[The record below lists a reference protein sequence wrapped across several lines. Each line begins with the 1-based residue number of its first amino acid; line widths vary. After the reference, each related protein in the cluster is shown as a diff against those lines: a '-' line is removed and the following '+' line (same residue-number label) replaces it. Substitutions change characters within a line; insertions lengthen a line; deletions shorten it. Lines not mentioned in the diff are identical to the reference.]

1 MTRLTAL
8 IVLTTV
14 QQQRLTTW
22 ARAAT
27 TPQRLAR
34 RTRVILG
41 SAAGLGSRR
50 LAQQER
56 MSRTTVQRWRA
67 RFVAAGCDG
76 LQDRPRRGRPSVL
89 PPTSRA
95 LVVALACERPA
106 VRDVP
111 LSRYSLSDLAVEAA
125 NVLGTERGPS
135 RSSIWRWLMQD
146 ALRPWRH
153 ECWIFPRDEH
163 FLERAGPV
171 LDLYACRWQGQPL
184 CKDEYV
190 LSADEKTSIQARRRL
205 RATLPPGSH
214 RPARIEHEYE
224 RQGALQYL
232 AAWDV
237 HRAVVF
243 GRCEPKTGKAAF
255 GRLVDQVMD
264 QEPYRSARRVFW
276 IVDNGSS
283 HRGERAAE
291 ELRARHPRIIVVHT
305 PVHAS
310 WLNQIELYFSV
321 LQRKVL
327 TPNDLYSLTDLIER
341 ILAFGERY
349 SALGKPFAWTFT
361 RHELERR
368 LRDPL
373 LHLEPTT
380 SLHTA
385 A

>member
-1 MTRLTAL
+1 MARTPAL
-8 IVLTTV
+8 IVLSV
-14 QQQRLTTW
+14 IQQRQLTSW

-27 TPQRLAR
+27 TPQRVAR
-34 RTRVILG
+34 RARIILG

-76 LQDRPRRGRPSVL
+76 LQDRPRRGRPRVL
-89 PPTSRA
+89 APTTRA
-95 LVVALACERPA
+95 VVVALACERPA
-106 VRDVP
+106 ARGVP
-111 LSRYSLSDLAVEAA
+111 LSRYSLSELVAEAT
-125 NVLGTERGPS
+125 NIVGTDMGPS
-135 RSSIWRWLMQD
+135 RSSVWRWLVED

-153 ECWIFPRDEH
+153 HCWIFPRDPH
-163 FLERAGPV
+163 FLELAGPV

-184 CKDEYV
+184 WADEYV

-205 RATLPPGSH
+205 HPTLPPGAFQA
-214 RPARIEHEYE
+214 ARVEHEYE
-224 RQGALQYL
+224 RQGVLQYL

-243 GRCEPKTGKAAF
+243 GRCEPKVGKAAF

-283 HRGERAAE
+283 HRGEHAAE
-291 ELRARHPRIIVVHT
+291 ELRMRYPRIVVVHT

-310 WLNQIELYFSV
+310 WLNQIEQYFSI

-327 TPNDLYSLTDLIER
+327 TPNDFTSLTELEQR
-341 ILAFGERY
+341 IAAFGERY
-349 SALGKPFAWTFT
+349 SSLGKPFAWTFT
-361 RHELERR
+361 RRELERH
-368 LRDPL
+368 LR
-373 LHLEPTT
+373 EPA
-380 SLHTA
+380 LRFGPPALPVA